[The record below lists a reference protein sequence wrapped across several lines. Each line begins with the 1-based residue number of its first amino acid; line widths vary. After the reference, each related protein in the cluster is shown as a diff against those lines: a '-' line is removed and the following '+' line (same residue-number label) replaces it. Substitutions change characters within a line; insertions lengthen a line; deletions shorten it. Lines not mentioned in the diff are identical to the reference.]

1 MNRAW
6 RRLSFPYAFF
16 TFAPSYST
24 PRCPTPPFSRRTGAK
39 ELPPLDPDWYY
50 VRSASIARRIYLNGG
65 IGVGALAHWYGDAK
79 STKSRPE
86 HHHPAARGLIRHIL
100 KNLQDNGL
108 VEEIPK
114 KGGRRIT
121 SEGQKELDTM
131 CVAFLTTSLPL
142 CGPVKLSSSRL
153 SPTISHHPFFLCA
166 APALPNML
174 VIPTANSL
182 KTGTRKG
189 VLLSINYYMYIS
201 SYYIFIRR

>member
-1 MNRAW
+1 MGCAIGKAQPLLTEENSLIACI
-6 RRLSFPYAFF
+6 LTLHHHPLLLLLHITSPPYPPPYFPTITA
-16 TFAPSYST
+16 T
-24 PRCPTPPFSRRTGAK
+24 K
-39 ELPPLDPDWYY
+39 ELPPLDPDWYF

-114 KGGRRIT
+114 KGGRRVT

-131 CVAFLTTSLPL
+131 
-142 CGPVKLSSSRL
+142 
-153 SPTISHHPFFLCA
+153 
-166 APALPNML
+166 
-174 VIPTANSL
+174 
-182 KTGTRKG
+182 
-189 VLLSINYYMYIS
+189 
-201 SYYIFIRR
+201 

>member
-1 MNRAW
+1 MCCGIGKAQPLLTKENSLIACILTLHHHPLLLPPHHLPS
-6 RRLSFPYAFF
+6 LSPLY
-16 TFAPSYST
+16 P
-24 PRCPTPPFSRRTGAK
+24 PTITATK
-39 ELPPLDPDWYY
+39 ELPPLDPDWYF

-114 KGGRRIT
+114 KGGRRVT

-131 CVAFLTTSLPL
+131 
-142 CGPVKLSSSRL
+142 
-153 SPTISHHPFFLCA
+153 
-166 APALPNML
+166 
-174 VIPTANSL
+174 
-182 KTGTRKG
+182 
-189 VLLSINYYMYIS
+189 
-201 SYYIFIRR
+201 